1 MKNIDKD
8 LQKKYLTK
16 DKTKKL
22 TLMLNEK
29 LVQLFKSAAEENNI
43 KVTQLIEAWIL
54 KYLEDNNK
62 FNE

>member
-1 MKNIDKD
+1 MKNIDRE

-29 LVQLFKSAAEENNI
+29 LVQLFKNTAEQNNI
-43 KVTQLIEAWIL
+43 KVTQLMETWIL

-62 FNE
+62 L

>member
-62 FNE
+62 L

>member
-1 MKNIDKD
+1 MKNIDRE

-29 LVQLFKSAAEENNI
+29 LVQLFKNTAEENNI
-43 KVTQLIEAWIL
+43 KVTQLMETWIL

-62 FNE
+62 L

>member
-29 LVQLFKSAAEENNI
+29 LVQLFKNAAEENNI